1 MTKKLAASLLVSVL
15 LIVSLLAGSGAS
27 QSVRVT
33 EQPQDADTSTSAPAF
48 SIELN
53 VRVLYQ
59 IHHLRGIVVFVEP
72 QSFTLP
78 NITSLARGLSEA
90 HTSEESLAIWF
101 IGDKELL
108 AKTLKDL
115 GEMVKPFSF
124 GNVLFPKGG
133 CASGYEPPPLYAVY
147 SRSNSSED
155 LRYYPAAGDGIFQ
168 TLRSS
173 SADDAPSGDTAIDL
187 VDASM
192 RGIGEVAKELL
203 EKGADPNIKTKYGE
217 SPFIETAFWGDD
229 CETLRLFLDAGA
241 EINQTS
247 STGWTALMAT
257 AYRNHY
263 KTFELLLER
272 GADINMR
279 SQDGRTALILAVRQR
294 HTSIVERLL
303 SLGADPN
310 VIDGY
315 GQTPLGLAKEA
326 NNADLV
332 RLLEQAGAKQF

>member
-1 MTKKLAASLLVSVL
+1 MTNKLVASLLVSVL
-15 LIVSLLAGSGAS
+15 LIVSLLTGSGAS
-27 QSVRVT
+27 QSLRVT
-33 EQPQDADTSTSAPAF
+33 EQPQDGDTPASALTF

-59 IHHLRGIVVFVEP
+59 IHHSRMIVVFVEP
-72 QSFTLP
+72 QSCTLA
-78 NITSLARGLSEA
+78 NITSLVRELSEA
-90 HTSEESLAIWF
+90 HTSEEDLAIWF
-101 IGDKELL
+101 ISDKELL
-108 AKTLKDL
+108 AKTIADL
-115 GEMVKPFSF
+115 GDMIKPFPF
-124 GNVLFPKGG
+124 GNVFFPKFH
-133 CASGYEPPPLYAVY
+133 CASPYHPPLYAEY
-147 SRSNSSED
+147 FRGNSTED
-155 LRYYPAAGDGIFQ
+155 LRYYPAAGDGILH
-168 TLRSS
+168 TLRYP

-192 RGIGEVAKELL
+192 RGIDHLVKELL

-217 SPFIETAFWGDD
+217 SVLIEAAFWGNH
-229 CETLRLFLDAGA
+229 EILRLLLDAGA

-257 AYRNHY
+257 AYGNRY
-263 KTFELLLER
+263 KSFELLLDR

-294 HTSIVERLL
+294 HTNIVERLL

-315 GQTPLGLAKEA
+315 GETPLGLAKEA
-326 NNADLV
+326 NYADLIC
-332 RLLEQAGAKQF
+332 LLEQAGAR